1 MSLVINVL
9 LQYELHLREVHAEL
23 QAEII
28 LGAADCA
35 GDLSQGHVSLDV
47 E

>member
-1 MSLVINVL
+1 MSYFNMNCTSKRCM
-9 LQYELHLREVHAEL
+9 LRHAEL
-23 QAEII
+23 QAEIVI
-28 LGAADCA
+28 GAADCA